1 MKKLS
6 LFLLAAVSLPFLA
19 SSQLMPKLAK
29 DGVELYVGIGANY
42 TWGDG
47 VFSTDSAGIY
57 KLPAGYGG
65 NICFKA
71 PVMVSGGITYHNGKI
86 YVNSYDDTNGFEWM
100 LVPQWRI
107 YDLRTGEL
115 EKAID
120 GDDNLADCTNALT
133 YDISS
138 DKIYGIGQNNNGI
151 YLASIEPETGEKTN
165 IGWLTENGNRLY
177 TCNAIAS
184 NRYGMLYTIYES
196 YGNPGTAKFGR
207 INPANGQ
214 ISFIGDIRCENMLEG
229 DGLMMMSSRHA
240 LIFNHESNK
249 LYWIHTGSSLTAG
262 DYYMPVFEMNV
273 NTGVATMAGYLPE
286 GNSVTGAFFNE
297 PLLTAPDGVNDL
309 EYIHSPE
316 SEDFL
321 TGHLTMTA
329 PSTTYDG
336 DILTGELTIVITD
349 GDEEIE
355 RISNVVP
362 GQTITTKERTFQY
375 GEHKFS
381 CCAISADGE
390 ESATCEF
397 PMFLGYDLPSNPT
410 NAKLTADGQKIT
422 LTWEAPTTGIHGNEI
437 DTENITYL
445 IMRYPEMEIVA
456 ENYDQTSYEE
466 TVPDELHRY
475 TFIIW
480 ACYNGQNGYG
490 ITSNSIIAGM
500 PLDVPYA
507 TDFSNSQEMENRY
520 KILDNN
526 GDGCSWNYDYMNNT
540 AIYVYSN
547 VNAADD
553 WLFTPPINYI
563 AGHTYELSINV
574 NSGISDQL
582 DSLEI
587 TFGNDDEIEAQE
599 TVDDIIAVPYE
610 PTGYSFKVTPEV
622 SGVHFFGLHIHSPA
636 FGGFFRLRSLE
647 ITDITEGGIADIDDS
662 GIKARYSNGIITI
675 DNPEKYDTTICTIN
689 GIVIMRS
696 SAETVSAEVSNG
708 LYIIRCGD
716 KTQKIIAR

>member
-1 MKKLS
+1 M
-6 LFLLAAVSLPFLA
+6 
-19 SSQLMPKLAK
+19 
-29 DGVELYVGIGANY
+29 
-42 TWGDG
+42 
-47 VFSTDSAGIY
+47 
-57 KLPAGYGG
+57 
-65 NICFKA
+65 
-71 PVMVSGGITYHNGKI
+71 
-86 YVNSYDDTNGFEWM
+86 
-100 LVPQWRI
+100 
-107 YDLRTGEL
+107 
-115 EKAID
+115 
-120 GDDNLADCTNALT
+120 
-133 YDISS
+133 
-138 DKIYGIGQNNNGI
+138 
-151 YLASIEPETGEKTN
+151 
-165 IGWLTENGNRLY
+165 
-177 TCNAIAS
+177 
-184 NRYGMLYTIYES
+184 
-196 YGNPGTAKFGR
+196 
-207 INPANGQ
+207 
-214 ISFIGDIRCENMLEG
+214 
-229 DGLMMMSSRHA
+229 
-240 LIFNHESNK
+240 
-249 LYWIHTGSSLTAG
+249 
-262 DYYMPVFEMNV
+262 
-273 NTGVATMAGYLPE
+273 
-286 GNSVTGAFFNE
+286 
-297 PLLTAPDGVNDL
+297 
-309 EYIHSPE
+309 
-316 SEDFL
+316 
-321 TGHLTMTA
+321 
-329 PSTTYDG
+329 
-336 DILTGELTIVITD
+336 
-349 GDEEIE
+349 
-355 RISNVVP
+355 
-362 GQTITTKERTFQY
+362 
-375 GEHKFS
+375 
-381 CCAISADGE
+381 
-390 ESATCEF
+390 
-397 PMFLGYDLPSNPT
+397 
-410 NAKLTADGQKIT
+410 
-422 LTWEAPTTGIHGNEI
+422 
-437 DTENITYL
+437 
-445 IMRYPEMEIVA
+445 
-456 ENYDQTSYEE
+456 
-466 TVPDELHRY
+466 PDELHRY

-599 TVDDIIAVPYE
+599 TVDDILAVPYE